1 LPVPRLLEGIPIPA
15 EFQADLWL
23 ARLTEA
29 PRGLL
34 RSPKI
39 GQGAERSCFMMELLK
54 SFWTD
59 ESGQGLGEY
68 ALLIA
73 LIAVV
78 LVTAI
83 TLFRNSI
90 IAVFSKITGI
100 LTTAATS

>member
-1 LPVPRLLEGIPIPA
+1 
-15 EFQADLWL
+15 
-23 ARLTEA
+23 
-29 PRGLL
+29 
-34 RSPKI
+34 
-39 GQGAERSCFMMELLK
+39 MELFK

-90 IAVFSKITGI
+90 VAVFTKITSI
-100 LTTAATS
+100 LTSAAAS